1 MYLHVYTSNLIV
13 RVWMLSFAQQERK
26 RRVVVPGGACRRQR
40 ARRRP
45 GERTDGDR
53 GTRAAAAVAQSSP
66 RGRERARTAV
76 CWNGRTVEIQLETVW
91 LWVVAEPLWGAKCV
105 VRVWF
110 GGRWLLLFRAWVV
123 GPLGCTGW
131 AGLHCRLAAH
141 RER

>member
-26 RRVVVPGGACRRQR
+26 RRVAVPGGACRRRR

-66 RGRERARTAV
+66 RGRERARAAV
-76 CWNGRTVEIQLETVW
+76 CWNGRDP
-91 LWVVAEPLWGAKCV
+91 A
-105 VRVWF
+105 RD
-110 GGRWLLLFRAWVV
+110 
-123 GPLGCTGW
+123 
-131 AGLHCRLAAH
+131 RLAVGCGRAAVGSEM
-141 RER
+141 RC